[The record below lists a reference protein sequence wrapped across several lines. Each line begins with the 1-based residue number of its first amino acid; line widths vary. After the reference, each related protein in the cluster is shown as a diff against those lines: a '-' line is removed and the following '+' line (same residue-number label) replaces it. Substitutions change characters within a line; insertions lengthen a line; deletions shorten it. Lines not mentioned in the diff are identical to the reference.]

1 MLRLQTDIPEE
12 RTSAWSPA
20 IHGRF
25 LSEAAHRSARALV
38 GVNLASC
45 ALVLLWSVGDFQ
57 YFPEY
62 ANRFLLVRIAVVV
75 SATMATQVAL
85 KARSTRVKYTA
96 IWIWFLPWAAES
108 AFMIPYTPAQ
118 SLSHTFVIIIAQIG
132 SAGFVT
138 WNWRAGLSM
147 SVAVACICEIG
158 LMQVSGGSYETFAA
172 HGYLVTGAVL
182 GAVFTK
188 LRYEGAREQ
197 FQQRLELAEQKS
209 RTEQLLEE
217 VTHIREDRMRWL
229 ENLAGFLRHE
239 IRNQLVAVGTSLDL
253 LERDESGRGPARYI
267 GRARQGL
274 GRMDRLVTG
283 ATEATSLEAA
293 LQAEDRHPIN
303 LSEIV
308 RERVLLLRAA
318 HPHLAF
324 RTHIEPNV
332 WVRGS
337 EDRLGQMLDKL
348 LENAVEHT
356 PRFCQIR
363 VSLSEQ
369 ESVLL
374 SVENEG
380 DPLPNANVP
389 LFQAFVTVGKAEPH
403 RQNLGLGLFVA
414 STIARAHEAEIVA
427 VDGRESRGA
436 RFEVRFPTLPN

>member
-1 MLRLQTDIPEE
+1 MLRLQTDIPDENL
-12 RTSAWSPA
+12 SAWSPA
-20 IHGRF
+20 VHRRF
-25 LSEAAHRSARALV
+25 LAEAAQRSARALV

-45 ALVLLWSVGDFQ
+45 ALVLAWSVGDFQ
-57 YFPEY
+57 YFPEF
-62 ANRFLLVRIAVVV
+62 AGRFLLVRIAVVV
-75 SATMATQVAL
+75 WATVAAHVAL
-85 KARSTRVKYTA
+85 KARATHVKYAA

-138 WNWRAGLSM
+138 WHWRIGLSM
-147 SVAVACICEIG
+147 SVALACICEVG
-158 LMQVSGGSYETFAA
+158 LLRVSGGAYETFAA

-253 LERDESGRGPARYI
+253 LENDKSGQGPARYV

-293 LQAEDRHPIN
+293 LETEDQHPIN

-318 HPHLAF
+318 NPQLTF
-324 RTHIEPNV
+324 QTTVETNV

-356 PRFCQIR
+356 PRFRQIH

-369 ESVLL
+369 KVVLL

-380 DPLPNANVP
+380 DPLPQPDVP

-414 STIARAHEAEIVA
+414 STIARAHEAEIIA
-427 VDGRESRGA
+427 LDGRESQGA
-436 RFEVRFPTLPN
+436 RFEVRFPVLPN